1 MLLSRS
7 AVQELYTKGID
18 RYGFFIAAF
27 QSPQGVQALLR
38 RSHLLRGG
46 LRVLDAGC
54 GFGMATFAF
63 LEALRH
69 RNLGYEIIDAFDLTP
84 AMLARFQSDL
94 EMRGVSRVQLHQADV
109 LGLETLP
116 PSWTNYDLI
125 ISASML
131 EYLAK
136 EDLPRALAGLHA
148 RLAPDGYIWIMI
160 TRKTPET
167 KILVEWWWHA
177 ERYTKNELLRA
188 FASPPKE
195 VRWHYLPRTRAER
208 GCGLPTRQ
216 QEKRLLQQ
224 SSR

>member
-1 MLLSRS
+1 MFLSRS

-18 RYGFFIAAF
+18 RYGSFIAAF
-27 QSPQGVQALLR
+27 QSPQGVQALLL

-54 GFGMATFAF
+54 GFGVTTFAF
-63 LEALRH
+63 LEALRE
-69 RNLGYEIIDAFDLTP
+69 RNLDYESIDAFDLTS
-84 AMLARFQSDL
+84 AMLARFQSKL
-94 EMRGVSRVQLHQADV
+94 ETRGVSRVQLQQADV

-116 PSWTNYDLI
+116 SSWKDYDLI

-136 EDLPRALAGLHA
+136 EDLPRALAGLHG
-148 RLAPDGYIWIMI
+148 RLAPDGHILVMI

-167 KILVEWWWHA
+167 KVLIDWCWHA

-188 FASPPKE
+188 LDEGGFRTPVFQRFPW
-195 VRWHYLPRTRAER
+195 RYLWLNRANYVVEAHA
-208 GCGLPTRQ
+208 
-216 QEKRLLQQ
+216 
-224 SSR
+224 

>member
-7 AVQELYTKGID
+7 AVQELYTQGID
-18 RYGFFIAAF
+18 RYGSFIAAF

-63 LEALRH
+63 LEALRE
-69 RNLGYEIIDAFDLTP
+69 RNLDYESIDAFDLTS
-84 AMLARFQSDL
+84 AMLARFQSKL
-94 EMRGVSRVQLHQADV
+94 ETRGVSRVQLQQADV
-109 LGLETLP
+109 LSLETLP

-136 EDLPRALAGLHA
+136 EDLPGALAGLHA
-148 RLAPDGYIWIMI
+148 RLAPDGYILIVI

-167 KILVEWWWHA
+167 KVLVEWWWHA

-188 FASPPKE
+188 LDEGGFRTPVFQRFPW
-195 VRWHYLPRTRAER
+195 RYLWLNRANYVVEAHA
-208 GCGLPTRQ
+208 
-216 QEKRLLQQ
+216 
-224 SSR
+224 

>member
-1 MLLSRS
+1 LLSRS
-7 AVQELYTKGID
+7 AVQELYTQGID
-18 RYGFFIAAF
+18 RYGSFIAAF

-63 LEALRH
+63 LEALRE
-69 RNLGYEIIDAFDLTP
+69 RNLDYESVDAFDLTS
-84 AMLARFQSDL
+84 AMLARFQSKL
-94 EMRGVSRVQLHQADV
+94 ETRGVSRVQLQQADV

-116 PSWTNYDLI
+116 TSWTNYDLI

-136 EDLPRALAGLHA
+136 EDLPGALAGLHA
-148 RLAPDGYIWIMI
+148 RLAPDGYILIVI

-167 KILVEWWWHA
+167 KVLVEWWWHA

-188 FASPPKE
+188 LDEGGFRTPVFQRFPW
-195 VRWHYLPRTRAER
+195 RYLWLNRANYVVEAHA
-208 GCGLPTRQ
+208 
-216 QEKRLLQQ
+216 
-224 SSR
+224 